1 MPQTKKPLY
10 FLLPFLQ
17 WWPMVNRKSMGAD
30 FMAGLTGAVIALPQG
45 VAFAMIAG
53 LPPEYGLYTAMVIPI
68 VAALFGSSW
77 HLISGPA
84 TPVSIVVFAA
94 LSGYVEPGSPEFIQL
109 AFVLAFMAGAIQL
122 ILGLAR
128 FGTLVNFVSN
138 TVVIGFTAGAAV
150 LIVTS
155 QMKNVLGLKIPQG
168 ESFLHT
174 WRDLLIQIDQ
184 VNGYVMAVGLG
195 TLAVALLI
203 RKLLPRWPYMLF
215 AMVLGSLLSLVIDG
229 AAHGVGLVGEIP
241 GALPPLSLPD
251 LSMAN
256 IRQLFPNAFAIA
268 LLGLIS
274 AVSISRAIS
283 THTAQRIDSNQE
295 FIGQGLSN
303 LVGSFFSCYPG
314 SGSFTRSGV
323 NHQAGAQT
331 PLAAIFSAILL
342 ALILL
347 FIAPYTAYLPIPAM
361 GGLILLV
368 GFNLIDFAH
377 IRSVFKTSR
386 RETMILL
393 VTLAATLFLEL
404 EFAIYFGVL
413 LSLVFYLQRTSKPR
427 IVTMAPNPDSEK
439 RQFVNIDRVAVP
451 ECPQLKII
459 RIDGSLFF
467 GAVENISAHL
477 NELTENYPEQKKLL
491 ILASGINFIDLT
503 GAQLL
508 QQEIER
514 WRGLGG
520 DVYISGLKRP
530 GRKLLR
536 KLGIWDQLGEDHFF
550 WSKHEALKILYPRM
564 DQSICASC
572 SKRIFLECGE
582 KPAMQEAALK
592 NSSAS

>member
-1 MPQTKKPLY
+1 
-10 FLLPFLQ
+10 
-17 WWPMVNRKSMGAD
+17 MVNRKSMGAD